1 MAKKVKPPISNPVA
15 DERRRTGSRVGRAA
29 ASGQPKGQ
37 SAHTRF
43 LAAADRVFLHR
54 GYDGATIRAIA
65 QEAGTSLANLSR
77 HWSGKEDLFREVF
90 ARHFDRIHVAQNERL
105 DVVERSAAGSRPTV
119 RAILGAFYAPALH
132 AGVGPREERLSHMVY
147 CRALVDPAPPVR
159 RIVSG
164 LIRHVSQRVIELLR
178 QALPEHDAE
187 TFYLIVATAMG
198 AYIQPQLFGMQLA
211 RAVGVRF
218 ADIDWSRASELMANL
233 VDGGIRHA
241 LAGRPD
247 DATTG

>member
-1 MAKKVKPPISNPVA
+1 MAKNLKPQ
-15 DERRRTGSRVGRAA
+15 GR
-29 ASGQPKGQ
+29 
-37 SAHTRF
+37 SAQTRF
-43 LAAADRVFLHR
+43 LAAADRVFLR
-54 GYDGATIRAIA
+54 SGYDGATIRAIA

-77 HWSGKEDLFREVF
+77 HWTGKEGLFREVF
-90 ARHFDRIHVAQNERL
+90 ARHFDRIHSAQNERL
-105 DVVERSAAGSRPTV
+105 DAVERSAAGARPTV

-132 AGVGPREERLSHMVY
+132 AGVGPREQRISHMVY

-159 RIVSG
+159 RIVAG
-164 LIRHVSQRVIELLR
+164 LIRQVSQRVIGLLR
-178 QALPEHDAE
+178 RALPEHDPE

-218 ADIDWSRASELMANL
+218 ADIDWSRASELLANL
-233 VDGGIRHA
+233 VDGGIRHM
-241 LAGRPD
+241 LAGHTR